1 MQFAAQG
8 LVRVRDDIFSGLHPV
23 MTTCKTR
30 LAFLFCTCLFADI
43 GQATSLVISTDI
55 TMSLALSAT
64 EGSSKAT
71 SSFKD
76 DKLVL
81 AARTD
86 AAAFVASAGE
96 IRGAQL
102 EAAMRHIR
110 QTLGNPQYS
119 DLQLASAIL
128 TL

>member
-1 MQFAAQG
+1 
-8 LVRVRDDIFSGLHPV
+8 

-30 LAFLFCTCLFADI
+30 LTFLLCACLFADI

-55 TMSLALSAT
+55 TMSLALSTT

-81 AARTD
+81 AAKTD

-110 QTLGNPQYS
+110 QTLGPQATPTCNWPAPS
-119 DLQLASAIL
+119 LPFDRLSTAPLIHPVHHAFL
-128 TL
+128 

>member
-1 MQFAAQG
+1 
-8 LVRVRDDIFSGLHPV
+8 
-23 MTTCKTR
+23 MTTCKIR
-30 LAFLFCTCLFADI
+30 LPFLMCSCLFANLA
-43 GQATSLVISTDI
+43 QATSLVISTDI
-55 TMSLALSAT
+55 TMSLALSTT

-81 AARTD
+81 AARSD
-86 AAAFVASAGE
+86 AATFVASAGD

-102 EAAMRHIR
+102 EAALQHIR
-110 QTLGNPQYS
+110 QVLGDSPYS

>member
-1 MQFAAQG
+1 
-8 LVRVRDDIFSGLHPV
+8 
-23 MTTCKTR
+23 MTTSKTR
-30 LAFLFCTCLFADI
+30 LPLLLCACLFADI

-55 TMSLALSAT
+55 TMSLALSTT

-81 AARTD
+81 AAKTD

-110 QTLGNPQYS
+110 QTLDNPGYS

>member
-1 MQFAAQG
+1 
-8 LVRVRDDIFSGLHPV
+8 
-23 MTTCKTR
+23 MTPCKTR
-30 LAFLFCTCLFADI
+30 LTLLLCACLFADV

-55 TMSLALSAT
+55 TMSLALSTT

-86 AAAFVASAGE
+86 AATFVASAGE

-110 QTLGNPQYS
+110 QTLGNPGYS

>member
-1 MQFAAQG
+1 MQFAAWR
-8 LVRVRDDIFSGLHPV
+8 LVRVPDDIFNGPRPV
-23 MTTCKTR
+23 MTPCKTR
-30 LAFLFCTCLFADI
+30 LTLLLCACLFADI

-55 TMSLALSAT
+55 TMSLALSTT

-110 QTLGNPQYS
+110 QTLGNPRYS

>member
-1 MQFAAQG
+1 
-8 LVRVRDDIFSGLHPV
+8 
-23 MTTCKTR
+23 MTPHTIR
-30 LAFLFCTCLFADI
+30 LPLLFCACLLASS

-55 TMSLALSAT
+55 TMSMALSST
-64 EGSSKAT
+64 ESSSKAT

-81 AARTD
+81 AAKSD
-86 AAAFVASAGE
+86 AASFVASAGD

-102 EAAMRHIR
+102 EAALRYIR
-110 QTLGNPQYS
+110 EALGHPLHS
-119 DLQLASAIL
+119 DLQLAAAIL